1 MTLTKLFTFAQPDD
15 EAGTEEILSRQDAIV
30 GGIAETIQGGE
41 KDVLRALNE
50 YAEIG
55 RLGQYFHSKRQ
66 CLILFGALHGA
77 GYKAGANTDA
87 ALKPDDS
94 KNVARYLIG
103 QAMHDLGAGNPP
115 SGTFITQSSMALNSV
130 PPSKWRDTV
139 DAEMKAGL

>member
-15 EAGTEEILSRQDAIV
+15 EAGTEEILSRQEEIV
-30 GGIAETIQGGE
+30 GDIAETFQGGE
-41 KDVLRALNE
+41 ESVLRALNE

-87 ALKPDDS
+87 AFKPDDS